1 MLKAGFYEKE
11 ITPPLGYPMPGYFG
25 VRLATGVRDRLYAKA
40 MALQLDGNTVITIA
54 LDGISTSDALCD
66 PVLERIEKIIGVK
79 RENVLIAATHTHTGH
94 PRVVNSEMKT
104 NANDSTGEDYEAY
117 FHILRC
123 LMADAAILAYQRMEN
138 ATVKYAS
145 SIEKG
150 LTFNRNYKMK
160 DGSIRTNPGIGNPD
174 IVEPFGK
181 VDEEFSMLYFINEE
195 GKVFGSLSSFAC
207 HHDSIGGQ
215 PDGWRYSSDFS
226 GILAKNMKKE
236 FGDDFVSV
244 FFQGACGNLN
254 HIDVN
259 RKEKVLPHPRYL
271 DIGNQLSEAAINN
284 FKRAEDLKVE
294 KVESAKKYVDI
305 NRMTITDEEIEEAKH
320 LIATVPKGG
329 VVDIGKPDSIEYKRA
344 NAETLLKKAELPLV
358 MPVCVQAIRIGE
370 CMLFAFLGEPYTEYG
385 ISVKEKSP
393 AKVNMVATLANG
405 GRSCYLATKD
415 AFGSQ
420 IYEAQLGSRVYE
432 EAAGEKIVDF
442 AITLANELMEK

>member
-11 ITPPLGYPMPGYFG
+11 ITPPLGYSMPGYFG
-25 VRLATGVRDRLYAKA
+25 VRLAKGVRDRLYVKA
-40 MALQLDGNTVITIA
+40 LALEMDENTVIMLA
-54 LDGISTSDALCD
+54 LDGIGTSDALCD
-66 PVLERIEKIIGVK
+66 PVLERIESLTGIT

-104 NANDSTGEDYEAY
+104 NSNDSTGEDYEAY

-123 LMADAAILAYQRMEN
+123 LMADTAVLAYQRMKP

-145 SIEKG
+145 SVEKG

-181 VDEEFSMLYFINEE
+181 VDEEFTMLYFMDEE
-195 GKVFGSLSSFAC
+195 GKPVGALSSFAC
-207 HHDSIGGQ
+207 HHDSIGGEW
-215 PDGWRYSSDFS
+215 GNLYSSDFS

-244 FFQGACGNLN
+244 FFAGACGNLN

-259 RKEKVLPHPRYL
+259 RGSTKYDHPRYL

-284 FKRAEDLKVE
+284 FKKAEELKVDR
-294 KVESAKKYVDI
+294 VESAKKYVDI
-305 NRMTITDEEIEEAKH
+305 NRMEITPEDIQEAKH
-320 LIATVPKGG
+320 LIATVPKGDF

-344 NAETLLKKAELPLV
+344 NADTLLKKAELPLV

-370 CMLFAFLGEPYTEYG
+370 FMLFAFLGEPYTEFG

-415 AFGSQ
+415 AIGTQ

-432 EAAGEKIVDF
+432 ASAGEKIVDF
-442 AITLANELMEK
+442 AVTLANELMEK